1 MFYEDLL
8 ENWKYAV
15 KTDSQ
20 FSWSSIV
27 YPKQAT
33 MSTIA
38 IVSSSNLDINKL
50 SFGDIRLNK
59 AGGKSVPLK
68 YNGQPLQI
76 RLEKSV
82 YPMGVNVKETENGT
96 TYTMNLTLKGCD
108 AHAQERAGAEVGS
121 TGVLYNFLHDLQ
133 GKILDTAEASSV
145 KWFGKARSRPVLEEM
160 MKKSISPSV
169 EKINGEWVASG
180 KYPPSLK
187 MKVPVYDGRVA
198 MDVADGQGRPV
209 EVTTENIQQV
219 FPKRVEASIVVSPS
233 IYVSGQGFGV
243 TWRVSYARVAPP
255 QRTTAAQIF
264 ADEIEQE
271 IKAEPLAET
280 QEEEEQE
287 EVTVAYVEAPS
298 APPVTPTQVPVAPVA
313 PAAPAKNRRRVAV
326 A

>member
-1 MFYEDLL
+1 L
-8 ENWKYAV
+8 
-15 KTDSQ
+15 
-20 FSWSSIV
+20 IV

-271 IKAEPLAET
+271 IKGEPLAET

-298 APPVTPTQVPVAPVA
+298 APPVTPTQVAPAPVA

>member
-8 ENWKYAV
+8 ENWKHVV
-15 KTDSQ
+15 KTDCHV
-20 FSWSSIV
+20 FWGLIV
-27 YPKQAT
+27 YPKQAI

-82 YPMGVNVKETENGT
+82 YPMGVNVKETDNGT
-96 TYTMNLTLKGCD
+96 TYTMSLTLKGCD
-108 AHAQERAGAEVGS
+108 AHAKERAGPELGS

-133 GKILDTAEASSV
+133 TKILDTAESSSV

-198 MDVADGQGRPV
+198 MDVADGQGKAV

-271 IKAEPLAET
+271 VKAEPL
-280 QEEEEQE
+280 QEEEQQEEQE
-287 EVTVAYVEAPS
+287 EVTSAYVETPS
-298 APPVTPTQVPVAPVA
+298 APPVTPVTSPAPQVA

>member
-1 MFYEDLL
+1 
-8 ENWKYAV
+8 
-15 KTDSQ
+15 
-20 FSWSSIV
+20 
-27 YPKQAT
+27 
-33 MSTIA
+33 
-38 IVSSSNLDINKL
+38 
-50 SFGDIRLNK
+50 
-59 AGGKSVPLK
+59 
-68 YNGQPLQI
+68 
-76 RLEKSV
+76 
-82 YPMGVNVKETENGT
+82 
-96 TYTMNLTLKGCD
+96 
-108 AHAQERAGAEVGS
+108 
-121 TGVLYNFLHDLQ
+121 
-133 GKILDTAEASSV
+133 
-145 KWFGKARSRPVLEEM
+145 
-160 MKKSISPSV
+160 
-169 EKINGEWVASG
+169 
-180 KYPPSLK
+180 

-271 IKAEPLAET
+271 IKGEPLAET

>member
-1 MFYEDLL
+1 
-8 ENWKYAV
+8 
-15 KTDSQ
+15 
-20 FSWSSIV
+20 
-27 YPKQAT
+27 
-33 MSTIA
+33 
-38 IVSSSNLDINKL
+38 
-50 SFGDIRLNK
+50 
-59 AGGKSVPLK
+59 
-68 YNGQPLQI
+68 
-76 RLEKSV
+76 
-82 YPMGVNVKETENGT
+82 
-96 TYTMNLTLKGCD
+96 
-108 AHAQERAGAEVGS
+108 
-121 TGVLYNFLHDLQ
+121 
-133 GKILDTAEASSV
+133 
-145 KWFGKARSRPVLEEM
+145 

-198 MDVADGQGRPV
+198 MDVADGQGKPV

-271 IKAEPLAET
+271 VKTEPIREE
-280 QEEEEQE
+280 QEEEEEQE
-287 EVTVAYVEAPS
+287 VTTVYVETPS
-298 APPVTPTQVPVAPVA
+298 APPATPVQQIAAAPQVA

>member
-1 MFYEDLL
+1 
-8 ENWKYAV
+8 
-15 KTDSQ
+15 
-20 FSWSSIV
+20 
-27 YPKQAT
+27 

-287 EVTVAYVEAPS
+287 EVTVAYVETPS
-298 APPVTPTQVPVAPVA
+298 APPVTPTQVPVAPVAPVA

>member
-1 MFYEDLL
+1 
-8 ENWKYAV
+8 
-15 KTDSQ
+15 
-20 FSWSSIV
+20 
-27 YPKQAT
+27 

-108 AHAQERAGAEVGS
+108 AHAQERAGSELGS

-271 IKAEPLAET
+271 IKGEPLAET

>member
-1 MFYEDLL
+1 
-8 ENWKYAV
+8 
-15 KTDSQ
+15 
-20 FSWSSIV
+20 
-27 YPKQAT
+27 

-108 AHAQERAGAEVGS
+108 AHAQERAGAELGS

-271 IKAEPLAET
+271 IKGEPLAET

-298 APPVTPTQVPVAPVA
+298 APPVTPTQVAPAPVA